1 MEFMY
6 IMQRTNLVCFCSFSD
21 YSQLSL
27 LNDNSL
33 STLLLLWKVLWNIS
47 HSSQDM
53 CYCHYIF
60 QVAGVLVILVLFIH
74 FLAALHSMQH
84 LSSPN
89 SNQTVPLAV
98 DPYRVLITGPPGNS
112 LEFCVFIP
120 QMPPQSVVRLFA
132 YIQHDAE
139 LSLDPVAFHTC
150 LSCLTMC
157 LNFFVFISI
166 FYWSSVDVQ
175 YYISYKCTT

>member
-1 MEFMY
+1 
-6 IMQRTNLVCFCSFSD
+6 
-21 YSQLSL
+21 
-27 LNDNSL
+27 
-33 STLLLLWKVLWNIS
+33 
-47 HSSQDM
+47 M

-166 FYWSSVDVQ
+166 FY
-175 YYISYKCTT
+175 